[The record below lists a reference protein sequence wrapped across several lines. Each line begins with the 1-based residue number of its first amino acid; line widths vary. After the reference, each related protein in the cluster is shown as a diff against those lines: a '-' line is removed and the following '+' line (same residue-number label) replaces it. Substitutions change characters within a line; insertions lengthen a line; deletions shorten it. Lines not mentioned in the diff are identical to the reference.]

1 VEREAATTCE
11 KKKEKKIF
19 SVGQRST
26 FQRCRTQNSVPRKP
40 AKEQLAKLNCPRRFS
55 HDSAMAL
62 APININI
69 PSERFIEYTK
79 PNGEEGASKYK
90 LSSPLPKGYSPV
102 GCVRRP
108 RLLIKPAPKLLT
120 TEVIKMLQKEH
131 ELKKEP
137 VQLPMVALIWAAHA
151 PMEEIEDF
159 ERPRKPEK
167 SNRSKT
173 GFVGVG
179 KTKCD
184 TFYAQRH
191 SLTRGSRS
199 LDGYLGTYDTAEAR
213 MTPLVAARV
222 HPHVCAGRGPALSC
236 RVC

>member
-1 VEREAATTCE
+1 
-11 KKKEKKIF
+11 
-19 SVGQRST
+19 
-26 FQRCRTQNSVPRKP
+26 
-40 AKEQLAKLNCPRRFS
+40 
-55 HDSAMAL
+55 MAL

-199 LDGYLGTYDTAEAR
+199 LDGYLGTYDTAEEAALAR
-213 MTPLVAARV
+213 TAPRWWPREYIRTYVQAGGLRCLHAGCAEPLRARC
-222 HPHVCAGRGPALSC
+222 VCGCDKCAEA
-236 RVC
+236 VQHK